1 MRCYFEVM
9 RGPPL
14 LHTKGDDSDA
24 GEQTCSGAAGVGA
37 GVCVCGAAAE
47 HLERSGVIEP
57 ARWAKSLNSRRQE
70 RVELIGRRGRVE
82 EYNPRRRGAVDP
94 GAMRSPGPCEDH
106 RTEVRVPWDPSSGNI
121 STSQQS
127 KARSCRA
134 NRPAERV
141 EDTETSPIEFRRGP
155 QPIH

>member
-24 GEQTCSGAAGVGA
+24 GEQTCSGAASVGA

-70 RVELIGRRGRVE
+70 RVELNGRRGRVE
-82 EYNPRRRGAVDP
+82 EYIVRGGEVQWTRAQCVLRDLVKFTGPKRAFRGTPRRG
-94 GAMRSPGPCEDH
+94 
-106 RTEVRVPWDPSSGNI
+106 I
-121 STSQQS
+121 
-127 KARSCRA
+127 
-134 NRPAERV
+134 
-141 EDTETSPIEFRRGP
+141 
-155 QPIH
+155 